1 MDKKQIKIAKLA
13 IEADGN
19 IIGESFVAKPEKDLA
34 SKLGVLFGVIEMY
47 NVDDNFSHKLLEAV
61 SDLKTEF
68 YLPPYGTQSTPEK
81 RFEESLARA
90 NRRLFSAFSESIEPI
105 DLRNIN
111 VTIGLSRKNE
121 VYLSQIGHGK
131 AFLFHRKKNWEM
143 LVLDIL
149 SDEDRPAEKPNPEK
163 LFSSVLSGAVGEND
177 GLLVCNEEFLGYFS
191 QNELARTIDEHAP
204 DEALKY
210 LGDQIRE
217 KVAKANFYAIAIK
230 PEQKEKLL
238 AEDISQSKPITSKSG
253 GTQTSINKL
262 LNTRAETEKYLAP
275 SMMPNWQKALII
287 SGGWLKKAGS
297 VAFAKTSVAAVAVA
311 KLAKDKLNQSKANKK
326 IERVQETEVTPIPQ
340 PEIDSANDNQE
351 EEINYNDFPTEKAE
365 EQFEVNE
372 KITSDFKV
380 TEEIESIQSP
390 TEKITHL
397 ATPAKPAKVSSGK
410 ISNLINDWINDQ
422 IVKFLSLKL
431 SQRVVL
437 ALALVLLFLFSQSIV
452 WIGRAEESSS
462 NRISSNNKAAQE
474 IQRLIDN
481 AEAQNIFND
490 EVGAM
495 ASIKKARETLEEI
508 PDRWGNKDL
517 RRQLTEK
524 IDSTY
529 RRLQKITVLDSSKEL
544 INLGEGN
551 YIGLARTTGLL
562 WCFNNSTKEL
572 VSIEE
577 SGSAKRFASQIPD
590 ISKLSA
596 IDDRYLAVLAQ
607 DNSFYRYEVPKDE
620 AVKTKP
626 GKDYFTV
633 KYPTPS
639 PLLDPPLT
647 ASSTIRNI
655 SSGEYHYI
663 LDKDNG
669 RIVILDKNGA
679 IKKQY
684 YSEKI
689 KVANSLIANTKD
701 KKLWFLSGS
710 SIYEIDTEI

>member
-149 SDEDRPAEKPNPEK
+149 SDEDRPAEKSNPEK

-191 QNELARTIDEHAP
+191 QNELARTIDESAP

-238 AEDISQSKPITSKSG
+238 AEDVSQSKPITSKSG
-253 GTQTSINKL
+253 GTQNSINKL

-297 VAFAKTSVAAVAVA
+297 VAFAKTSVAAIAVA
-311 KLAKDKLNQSKANKK
+311 NLTKAKLNQSKANKK
-326 IERVQETEVTPIPQ
+326 IERAQETEVAPIPKD
-340 PEIDSANDNQE
+340 EISPTDQNQG
-351 EEINYNDFPTEKAE
+351 EEINYNDFPTEKTD

-372 KITSDFKV
+372 NASSDFKV
-380 TEEIESIQSP
+380 TEEVEAIEPLNERVTPLAAPNKP
-390 TEKITHL
+390 TKI
-397 ATPAKPAKVSSGK
+397 SSGK

-462 NRISSNNKAAQE
+462 TRISSNNKAAQE

-524 IDSTY
+524 INSTY
-529 RRLQKITVLDSSKEL
+529 GRLQKITTLDSPKEL

-551 YIGLARTTGLL
+551 YVGLARTTGIL
-562 WCFNNSTKEL
+562 WCFNNSNKEL
-572 VSIEE
+572 VSIDE
-577 SGSAKRFASQIPD
+577 SGSAKRFASQMPEV
-590 ISKLSA
+590 SKISA
-596 IDDRYLAVLAQ
+596 IDDRYLAILAQ
-607 DNSFYRYEVPKDE
+607 DSSFYRYEVPKDE

-633 KYPTPS
+633 KYPAPS

-689 KVANSLIANTKD
+689 KMSDSLIANTKG